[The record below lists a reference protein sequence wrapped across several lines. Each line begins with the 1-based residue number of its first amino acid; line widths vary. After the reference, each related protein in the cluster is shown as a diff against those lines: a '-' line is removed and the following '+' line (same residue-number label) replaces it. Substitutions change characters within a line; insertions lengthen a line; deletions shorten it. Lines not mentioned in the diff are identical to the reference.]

1 MATEPVLQLRAGDG
15 GDGDDAVSGVSEGRG
30 PLADE
35 AGATGDGH
43 AHETAAA
50 QPQTGAAVLLAAS
63 GAPLARG
70 PAAARAREGW
80 AVKAARLDGMLA
92 DEGLCD
98 VLCQRLMEGE
108 TVEQIACA
116 WEVPAGRLRRW
127 LMDDGTRYEA
137 YRRALQIDAHRLVQE
152 AVAIAD
158 RVPSSKTDV
167 LHAKLRI
174 ETRFKTAA
182 YHDRETY
189 GDTAGKGGGTQVNVI
204 VQRSQAVSQPTKEVS
219 HAVEYHHSGSADA
232 ENHGRIECA
241 DAEPRELERGAGA

>member
-98 VLCQRLMEGE
+98 VLCQRLMEG
-108 TVEQIACA
+108 
-116 WEVPAGRLRRW
+116 
-127 LMDDGTRYEA
+127 GTG
-137 YRRALQIDAHRLVQE
+137 E